1 MLRVDSKILPKV
13 TARCRRIDPD
23 AYLGEALGADND
35 LNVIFG
41 AEMLPVI
48 CRVALG
54 LATGAWLA
62 KVFIVYWRQCSPLLK

>member
-13 TARCRRIDPD
+13 TARCRRVDPD

-54 LATGAWLA
+54 LATRGLA
-62 KVFIVYWRQCSPLLK
+62 GKSVYCVLATVLAIA

>member
-13 TARCRRIDPD
+13 TARCRRVDPD

-41 AEMLPVI
+41 AAMLPVI

-54 LATGAWLA
+54 LAAKWPSWQSVYCVLA
-62 KVFIVYWRQCSPLLK
+62 TVLAIA